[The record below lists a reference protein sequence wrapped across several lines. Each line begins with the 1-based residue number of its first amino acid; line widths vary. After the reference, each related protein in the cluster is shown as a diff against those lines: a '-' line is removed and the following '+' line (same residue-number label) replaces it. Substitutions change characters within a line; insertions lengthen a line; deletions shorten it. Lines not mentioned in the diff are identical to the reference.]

1 MLPRRTLLAVLVL
14 SAVTLGSASFAR
26 ASMCGF
32 PGLTG
37 AGVGGGGTVFVSLYS
52 PATLAFSGFGSTTLG
67 TANGQACAD
76 IWRDATLGPLPP
88 NFLAVYAAAPSPASC
103 AAAACTLPGTIC
115 APVTLCLAF
124 P

>member
-1 MLPRRTLLAVLVL
+1 MLPRRRLLALLVL
-14 SAVTLGSASFAR
+14 SAVVLGGASSVR

-37 AGVGGGGTVFVSLYS
+37 VGAGGGGTAFVVLYN
-52 PATLAFSGFGSTTLG
+52 PATLLFSGLGSVPLAA
-67 TANGQACAD
+67 ANGPACAD

-88 NFLAVYAAAPSPASC
+88 NFLAVFAAAPASC
-103 AAAACTLPGTIC
+103 AAAACSAPPVAC

>member
-1 MLPRRTLLAVLVL
+1 MMLPRKTLLAALVL
-14 SAVTLGSASFAR
+14 TAVALGGASHAR

-37 AGVGGGGTVFVSLYS
+37 AGVGGGGTVFVSLYN
-52 PATLAFSGFGSTTLG
+52 PTTLLFSGFGSTTLG
-67 TANGQACAD
+67 AANGQACAD

-88 NFLAVYAAAPSPASC
+88 NFLAVFAAAPASC
-103 AAAACTLPGTIC
+103 AAGACSGPAVIC
-115 APVTLCLAF
+115 QPVTLCLAF